1 MMPKIRDVLLNQ
13 YIGAVMIGMIAA
25 QAIMGLINTFV
36 QAGAVYFAIRQSTT
50 SVFSPPQFSWRTPIT
65 SIITVFLEFLA
76 CAILI
81 RWLYGDQ
88 YQSSESEVP
97 NNGKSIGE

>member
-1 MMPKIRDVLLNQ
+1 MSKIRDVLLTQ
-13 YIGAVMIGMIAA
+13 YIGAVTIGMIAA

-36 QAGAVYFAIRQSTT
+36 QAGAAYFAIRQSAS
-50 SVFSPPQFSWRTPIT
+50 SVFSPAQFSWRTPIV

-81 RWLYGDQ
+81 RWLYGDE
-88 YQSSESEVP
+88 YSSSESEVP
-97 NNGKSIGE
+97 NNGESSGE